1 MKGRKYHAANFLC
14 ASLLLLGSAAQSAEL
29 AIDGLV
35 EFNLIARYDVEA
47 VTPEGFAQEQY
58 QITIDGSPRVYTV
71 SVSNDMSRQGTRLY
85 YSQALESIPLIHHYE
100 LIFTTSLSPG
110 PSGFIF
116 KKPEGYLVEYMKDL
130 EGGLGVFIR
139 TEIDGEDYLS
149 AVHEALD
156 ILSRF
161 RPGV

>member
-1 MKGRKYHAANFLC
+1 MEGRKYHAANFLC
-14 ASLLLLGSAAQSAEL
+14 AALLLLGSAAQSAEL

-35 EFNLIARYDVEA
+35 EFDLIGDYQVEA
-47 VTPEGFAQEQY
+47 VAPEGLAEEQY
-58 QITIDGSPRVYTV
+58 QITINDTSRVYIV
-71 SVSNDMSRQGTRLY
+71 SVSNRLSRQGTRIY
-85 YSQALESIPLIHHYE
+85 YGQALESIPLILHYE
-100 LIFTTSLSPG
+100 LIFTTSLDPG

-116 KKPEGYLVEYMKDL
+116 KKPDGYLVEYMKDI

-139 TEIDGEDYLS
+139 TETDGEDYLT

-161 RPGV
+161 RPGG

>member
-1 MKGRKYHAANFLC
+1 MEGRKYHAVNFLC
-14 ASLLLLGSAAQSAEL
+14 AALLLLGSAAQSAEL

-35 EFNLIARYDVEA
+35 EFDLIGVYQVEA

-58 QITIDGSPRVYTV
+58 QITIDGTSRVYTV
-71 SVSNDMSRQGTRLY
+71 SVSNNMSRQGVRGY
-85 YSQALESIPLIHHYE
+85 YSQALDSIPLIHHYE
-100 LIFTTSLSPG
+100 LIFTTSLGPA

-130 EGGLGVFIR
+130 KGGLGVFIK
-139 TEIDGEDYLS
+139 TETDGEDYLT

-161 RPGV
+161 RPGE